1 MGDCDCDCDWR
12 ILTTVINSFYHIIKQ
27 HEAKVQ
33 KANIII
39 YSTVPTEYDPF
50 SHSIFRFDFHFLF
63 GFSLNCHSF
72 LHTVWVTKWVNV
84 CWLRNVFI
92 WPPTWK
98 FNSAQLICIWM
109 NCSTV
114 NRLTIN
120 PNNGNSLWW
129 FFTEK

>member
-50 SHSIFRFDFHFLF
+50 SHSIFVLIFISYSA
-63 GFSLNCHSF
+63 SL
-72 LHTVWVTKWVNV
+72 
-84 CWLRNVFI
+84 
-92 WPPTWK
+92 
-98 FNSAQLICIWM
+98 LIAIPICM
-109 NCSTV
+109 YVSV
-114 NRLTIN
+114 
-120 PNNGNSLWW
+120 SD
-129 FFTEK
+129 